1 MFRALVVATTPEA
14 AGGLSR
20 SLLGSGRFGPVR
32 TADLSQSHDKLD
44 QVLRINAP
52 DVVFFEAGSFLDVEA
67 PGQRLSELQPGLPI
81 VAFGRAAS
89 WDYLLHLI
97 RSGFCEYL
105 PTPIHEQEV
114 IEFAERLER
123 QVRIRPVSQ
132 GSEAQLVSFLPA
144 KPGAGAST
152 VAINTS
158 SVLAQQFH
166 SRTLLV
172 DLDFSAGIVSFA
184 LDLKPAFSI
193 LHALEH
199 LNDLDD
205 ELWAK
210 IVVEKGNLHV
220 VPAPDMPA
228 AEAADLS
235 RLMEIMHVGR
245 RFYDIVCVD
254 LSGGLEEFTLG
265 VMEESKH
272 IFVVC
277 SLETPVLHLA
287 RRRIARLSQL
297 GFRDRLS
304 VIVNR
309 WNTGSGITL
318 EQVSE
323 MLGRPVFA
331 TVNNDYT
338 ELQKAFNQGVM
349 VDPSSHLGRDF
360 TSLAARIGGHSIPT
374 ERAPHGL
381 WGCLT
386 HWLSASKQEIHN
398 VAARPDQPRLEPRS
412 ELRNSLANL
421 QRSVA
426 AKSDSLHENTQT
438 DSLATAPSTPED
450 PVAKV

>member
-1 MFRALVVATTPEA
+1 
-14 AGGLSR
+14 
-20 SLLGSGRFGPVR
+20 
-32 TADLSQSHDKLD
+32 
-44 QVLRINAP
+44 
-52 DVVFFEAGSFLDVEA
+52 
-67 PGQRLSELQPGLPI
+67 
-81 VAFGRAAS
+81 
-89 WDYLLHLI
+89 
-97 RSGFCEYL
+97 
-105 PTPIHEQEV
+105 V

-123 QVRIRPVSQ
+123 QVRARPVSL
-132 GSEAQLVSFLPA
+132 GSAAQLVSFLPA

-158 SVLAQQFH
+158 GVLAQQFL

-184 LDLKPAFSI
+184 LDLKPTFSI

-199 LNDLDD
+199 LDDLDD

-210 IVVEKGNLHV
+210 IVIEKGNLHV
-220 VPAPDMPA
+220 LPAPDTPA
-228 AEAADLS
+228 TEAADLS

-277 SLETPVLHLA
+277 SLETPALHLA

-309 WNTGSGITL
+309 WNTCSGITL

-331 TVNNDYT
+331 TVCNDYT
-338 ELQKAFNQGVM
+338 ELQKAFNRGVM
-349 VDPSSHLGRDF
+349 VNPSSRLGRNF

-374 ERAPHGL
+374 EIAPRGL
-381 WGCLT
+381 WGRLS
-386 HWLSASKQEIHN
+386 HWLFPSKQEIPEPEASEAAAPIPN
-398 VAARPDQPRLEPRS
+398 VAARLDQPRLEAS
-412 ELRNSLANL
+412 AELRNSLANL
-421 QRSVA
+421 TRAVA

-438 DSLATAPSTPED
+438 DSPDKTGVRVPQSFRQRAGRRRRIHPPA
-450 PVAKV
+450 